1 MRVKAPAILF
11 TIALHV
17 AACSGA
23 SVFGSSQPSPSTEVL
38 ALPSASATGTAAAS
52 PDLSAALDAM
62 VGGHQDFQGSALV
75 AQGDVVLLSK
85 GYGLAD
91 AERNVS
97 NTPETRFRLGSI
109 TKQFTAMAILILQSR
124 GLLDVSD
131 AACDHIPDCP
141 DTWTPITIGQLLS
154 HTSGLRNF
162 TDLDGFQAMKVLPST
177 PTQTLAQI
185 RDLPLDFAP
194 GERFGYSN
202 SGYVALGL
210 IIERVTGTSYA
221 AFVESEILEPLG
233 MRDSGYDDG
242 KAGLA
247 TGYRSGT
254 TIADPIDMSVPHAA
268 GGLYSTVLDMHRWD
282 KALYAEKLVP
292 PDLLATMFEPK
303 VQGAGPGVSYGY
315 GVGIGTYDGKP
326 WVFHGGGIEGFV
338 TWYGRHPDDRLAI
351 ILLANR
357 ESVASYDR
365 LDQGITDLVLDR

>member
-1 MRVKAPAILF
+1 MSARASTSLV
-11 TIALHV
+11 TIALLV

-23 SVFGSSQPSPSTEVL
+23 GVFGSPQPSAST
-38 ALPSASATGTAAAS
+38 AAPASPSASAAGTAAAS
-52 PDLSAALDAM
+52 PDISAALDAI
-62 VGGHQDFQGSALV
+62 VGRHEGFQGSALV
-75 AQGDVVLLSK
+75 AHGDVVLLSK

-91 AERNVS
+91 AERNVP

-124 GLLDVSD
+124 GLLDVND
-131 AACDHIPDCP
+131 AACDHIADCP
-141 DTWTPITIGQLLS
+141 DSWTPITISQLLS

-162 TDLDGFQAMKVLPST
+162 TDLDGFQATKALPST
-177 PTQTLAQI
+177 PTQTLARI
-185 RDLPLDFAP
+185 RDLPLDFVP

-202 SGYVALGL
+202 SGYIALGL
-210 IIERVTGTSYA
+210 IIEHVTGAS
-221 AFVESEILEPLG
+221 FGSFIQSEIFEPLE
-233 MRDSGYDDG
+233 MHDSGYDDG

-282 KALYAEKLVP
+282 EALYAEKLVP

-315 GVGIGTYDGKP
+315 GVGIGTHDGKP
-326 WVFHGGGIEGFV
+326 WFFHGGGIDGFV

-357 ESVASYDR
+357 ESVAPYDR
-365 LDQGITDLVLDR
+365 LDLSITDLVLDR

>member
-1 MRVKAPAILF
+1 MRAKAPASLF
-11 TIALHV
+11 TIALLV

-23 SVFGSSQPSPSTEVL
+23 SVVGSSQPSPSTAVL
-38 ALPSASATGTAAAS
+38 ASPSATATGTAAAS
-52 PDLSAALDAM
+52 PDLSAALDTM

-91 AERNVS
+91 AERNVA

-124 GLLDVSD
+124 GLLDVND

-162 TDLDGFQAMKVLPST
+162 TDLDGYRATKGLPST
-177 PTQTLAQI
+177 PTETLARI

-194 GERFGYSN
+194 GENFGYSN
-202 SGYVALGL
+202 SGYIALGL
-210 IIERVTGTSYA
+210 IIERVTGASYG
-221 AFVESEILEPLG
+221 AFVESEIFEPLG

-254 TIADPIDMSVPHAA
+254 TIAEPIDMSVPHAA

-282 KALYAEKLVP
+282 KALYSEKLVP

-303 VQGAGPGVSYGY
+303 VQGAGPGDGYGY
-315 GVGIGTYDGKP
+315 GVGIGTHNGKP
-326 WVFHGGGIEGFV
+326 WVFHGGGIDGFV

-357 ESVASYDR
+357 ESVAPYDR
-365 LDQGITDLVLDR
+365 LDQSITDLVLDR